1 MLGTG
6 RFVRLIETF
15 YSEGLNDMKRFGIMM
30 LLVLVFSTL
39 PVFADPVQ
47 LLFTGVAGN
56 NSGGVYTYPY
66 NFTVTDGSNV
76 STNVPLM
83 CNSYTN
89 DINFNESWS
98 ANIHDI
104 TQAGTLGL
112 WAGQTLTFGNTLY
125 NSQAAYDAAGV
136 IFLAGQGLGPLVSF
150 SPSITLSNGL
160 ANWAIWNIF
169 YPGLSGPFAPPY
181 TQSQLDA
188 LELQALTY
196 VQQNTDVTLNSL
208 LAGIVVYTPVAGSQG
223 SNPLPQELVGGVPPW
238 VNPTPV
244 INPPSPVVTTT
255 PEPSSLCLMGSGL
268 LGLVGFARRRFLQ

>member
-1 MLGTG
+1 
-6 RFVRLIETF
+6 
-15 YSEGLNDMKRFGIMM
+15 MKRFGIMI
-30 LLVLVFSTL
+30 LFVLVLSTL
-39 PVFADPVQ
+39 PVFADTVQ
-47 LLFTGVAGN
+47 LLFTGVTGY

-66 NFTVTDGSNV
+66 NFTVTDGSSV

-98 ANIHDI
+98 ANIHAI

-125 NSQAAYDAAGV
+125 NSQAAYDAAGL
-136 IFLAGQGLGPLVSF
+136 IFMAGQGLGPLVSQN
-150 SPSITLSNGL
+150 ITLPNGL

-181 TQSQLDA
+181 TQSQLDT

-196 VQQNTDVTLNSL
+196 VQNNTNATLNSL
-208 LAGIVVYTPVAGSQG
+208 LGGIVVYTPVAGSQG
-223 SNPLPQELVGGVPPW
+223 SNPLPQELVGDLLPGVIS
-238 VNPTPV
+238 TPV

-255 PEPSSLCLMGSGL
+255 PELSSLWLMGSGL
-268 LGLVGFARRRFLQ
+268 LGLGGFARRRFLQ